1 MISTILVFSEVSCLF
16 HCQNY
21 CNRESLSR
29 KRIIKTEILY
39 TGAVVPIGEK
49 WARFIFVLVR
59 IYTRSIFFRMKEEE
73 GVTRTPNSWGGEASS
88 VQGGG
93 GLCYTPPVITSVPSI
108 LFSAVFLLH
117 PSLFFF
123 TSLFLDYTY
132 NVIFQFAAFHRL
144 YFFFNLLIQNATMNN
159 LIDK

>member
-1 MISTILVFSEVSCLF
+1 MISKILVFSEVSCLF

-93 GLCYTPPVITSVPSI
+93 GLCH
-108 LFSAVFLLH
+108 H
-117 PSLFFF
+117 PSLPPYRLFYSQRCSFSILAYFSSLHFFWII
-123 TSLFLDYTY
+123 L
-132 NVIFQFAAFHRL
+132 
-144 YFFFNLLIQNATMNN
+144 TM
-159 LIDK
+159 